1 MMTSHRTLRTA
12 RALAAVCVGVAV
24 TGCAGLFENQV
35 DYKASA
41 KARPLELPPEL
52 TQPAADDRFLVPE
65 SGKGSA
71 SFSEYAAGRRA
82 AGDASPVA
90 GTAAP
95 MVLPPVGDKLSIARD
110 GSERWL
116 VVPGTP
122 DQVWSKLKEFWEKG
136 GYSLVRAVP
145 ELGVMETD
153 WVEERAKVE
162 QKNLRSIIARALSSF
177 YSTPERDKFRT
188 RLEVGPGGV
197 TEIYVSHRGMYEIY
211 IDEGRT
217 DTRWQPRPADRGME
231 VEMLRRIAVFLGADE
246 KRAESVVALGGEK
259 SAERARLVEA
269 AAGGRLIELD
279 DRFDRAWRRVSL
291 ALDRS
296 GFTVEDRDRSK
307 GLFFVR
313 YVDPNPEAKSGGGF
327 LSWLA
332 FWKDDAEIQPQTQFR
347 LVVSEEGAV
356 TRVRVQSKDGAAA
369 LPSTAGKILGLLHEQ
384 LK

>member
-1 MMTSHRTLRTA
+1 MMISHRKLRAA
-12 RALAAVCVGVAV
+12 RAVAVVCAGVTV

-52 TQPAADDRFLVPE
+52 TQPTADDRFLVPE
-65 SGKGSA
+65 AGKGTA
-71 SFSEYAAGRRA
+71 SFSEYAAGRRSTGDGA
-82 AGDASPVA
+82 AVGGV
-90 GTAAP
+90 AAP
-95 MVLPPVGDKLSIARD
+95 TVLPPVGDKLTIARE

-122 DQVWSKLKEFWEKG
+122 DQVWPKLQEFWEKG
-136 GYSLVRAVP
+136 GYTLARSVP

-162 QKNLRSIIARALSSF
+162 KNNVRSMISRALASF
-177 YSTPERDKFRT
+177 YSTPERDRFRT

-197 TEIYVSHRGMYEIY
+197 TEVYVSHRGMYEIY

-217 DTRWQPRPADRGME
+217 DTRWQPRPSDRGME
-231 VEMLRRIAVFLGADE
+231 AEVLRRMAVFLGADD
-246 KRAESVVALGGEK
+246 KRAAALVATAGEK
-259 SAERARLVEA
+259 PAERARLVDA

-291 ALDRS
+291 AVDRS

-313 YVDPNPEAKSGGGF
+313 YVDPSPEAKSGGGF

-332 FWKDDAEIQPQTQFR
+332 FWKDDTEVQPQTQFR
-347 LVVSEEGAV
+347 IVVTEEGSV
-356 TRVRVQSKDGAAA
+356 TRVRVQGKDGVAAT
-369 LPSTAGKILGLLHEQ
+369 PSTAGKILGLLHEQ